1 MQYNAH
7 GSGFPSSILRTRV
20 VPGLC
25 KGFAV
30 QPKLTVAAH
39 PQAQGVLLFPGLNF
53 LPQISKAV
61 GLFLTSPGITVL
73 LASFLGWFLTETR
86 RLQSYHW
93 V

>member
-1 MQYNAH
+1 
-7 GSGFPSSILRTRV
+7 
-20 VPGLC
+20 
-25 KGFAV
+25 
-30 QPKLTVAAH
+30 
-39 PQAQGVLLFPGLNF
+39 VLLFPGLNF